1 MVLVVGGLFLRLHT
15 VKVSSSPLLGTA
27 DHTECGEAIEGEEVT
42 EEVSENNT
50 NDVFA
55 SHCCP

>member
-1 MVLVVGGLFLRLHT
+1 M
-15 VKVSSSPLLGTA
+15 SSSPLLGTA
-27 DHTECGEAIEGEEVT
+27 DHTECREAVEGEEVT
-42 EEVSENNT
+42 EEVTEEVSKEVSENNT

>member
-1 MVLVVGGLFLRLHT
+1 M
-15 VKVSSSPLLGTA
+15 SSSPLLGTA
-27 DHTECGEAIEGEEVT
+27 DHTECREAVEGEEVTEEVT

>member
-1 MVLVVGGLFLRLHT
+1 M
-15 VKVSSSPLLGTA
+15 SSSPLLGTA
-27 DHTECGEAIEGEEVT
+27 DLTECGEAVEGEEVTEEVT